1 MSERKT
7 RPAGQRRSAPLKAKR
22 PGVPDAAA
30 PAPDTIELPEVVDT
44 PRENGDRSGALLAVK
59 DLSSGYGA
67 LPVLHGISF
76 EVGRGEIAV
85 LLGLNGAGKSTTV
98 LNLCGAV
105 KPWGGSIT
113 FDGEDATNWSVAKA
127 VKAGITLVP
136 EGRRVFPDLTVE
148 KNLQVGAW
156 TQRRK
161 GDWFE
166 TQRERVYDYL
176 PRLRE
181 RQNQLA
187 GTLSG
192 GEQQMLAIG
201 RGLMADPKLL
211 IIDEASL
218 GLAPVIVKEVFRI
231 VSQFKDAGVT
241 VILVE
246 ANISAL
252 EIADVGI
259 VFEKG
264 VIVAEVRGKELRQGA
279 KIREL
284 VLG

>member
-1 MSERKT
+1 
-7 RPAGQRRSAPLKAKR
+7 
-22 PGVPDAAA
+22 V
-30 PAPDTIELPEVVDT
+30 ELPVIGASDYWSD
-44 PRENGDRSGALLAVK
+44 GDVLLRVT
-59 DLSSGYGA
+59 DLKSGYGA

-76 EVGRGEIAV
+76 EVRRGEIAV
-85 LLGLNGAGKSTTV
+85 LLGLNGAGKSTAV
-98 LNLCGAV
+98 QNLCGAV
-105 KPWGGSIT
+105 RPWSGSIE
-113 FDGEDATNWSVAKA
+113 FDGKDATKWSTAQA
-127 VKAGITLVP
+127 VREGIVLVP

-156 TQRRK
+156 TQRRN

-166 TQRERVYDYL
+166 TQRERVFDYL

-181 RQNQLA
+181 RREQLA

-201 RGLMADPKLL
+201 RGLMANPKLL

-231 VSQFKDAGVT
+231 VSQFREAGVT
-241 VILVE
+241 VIMVE

-252 EIADVGI
+252 DVADVGI
-259 VFEKG
+259 VFQKG
-264 VIVAEVRGKELRQGA
+264 VITNVIRGTQLKEGA
-279 KIREL
+279 KLREM